1 MECYNPDTDNWFLVS
16 PMSSARAC
24 ASACALKGRMY
35 VVGGLGEMVS
45 IPASKHVLSSCE
57 VFDPSKNRYDVF

>member
-1 MECYNPDTDNWFLVS
+1 MECYNPNTDNWFLVS
-16 PMSSARAC
+16 PMSYARAC

-45 IPASKHVLSSCE
+45 VPASKHVLNSCE
-57 VFDPSKNRYDVF
+57 VFDPSKNR